1 MTQKRSAGG
10 MQVSIIIPTY
20 NESGNIL
27 GILKTIGE
35 NLPWNAKT
43 EAIVVDDNS
52 PDGTAHLVEE
62 YINSARRLAGYTI
75 DIIHRRTK
83 NGLSSAVLSGIERA
97 SGDIIIVMDGDL
109 SHPPQAIPGMVDL
122 IRQSRFD
129 IVVASRYIRGG
140 VIKNWTVRR
149 RLMSK
154 TATAIAKRGL
164 GVTTKDPMSGFFA
177 FRRNVIRD
185 LKFDALG
192 YKILLE
198 ILVKTR
204 GVSIKEIPYTFID
217 RQLGSSKI
225 GARVVLDYAR
235 SVWRLYRYGRRIS
248 RKEPR
253 TSVRFLSKAA
263 RFYTVG
269 ASGLLINYLVS
280 LLLAGEGA
288 GLWYIHASTA
298 GILASMSTNFILNKF
313 WTFEDRDLRPS
324 KALAQYLKFLGVSS
338 LGALVQLGAVYGL
351 VDHYSLDYPV
361 SLVLAVAAASLGNF
375 VLNKRFTFGEKVWS

>member
-1 MTQKRSAGG
+1 

-225 GARVVLDYAR
+225 GAWVVLDYAR

-351 VDHYSLDYPV
+351 VDHYLLDYPV